1 MTDAVA
7 GGDRLATARRFIEI
21 GRPERALEAL
31 SALEPEVASSRE
43 AMWLRGAAHLGL
55 GDNDRAA
62 ESAREGLV
70 DEPDDVDLLY
80 LLSIAEKQRED
91 LAAAEHA
98 ILAALAVEPANPELL
113 AQYADVLLRAG
124 QLDKAE
130 RVLGHATNAGPDSAP
145 VLQTRIMLAYLRHD
159 DRRAEHLTHELLA
172 RDPES
177 LSGQTLLGG
186 FEWQRGDARRASQ
199 RFAEVV
205 RADPTDSQVAG
216 WARTSRRMSN
226 PLLWPTRF
234 VTRYGAA
241 RTWVAAVATIFGLRA
256 LGLDTAALIATG
268 IWVVFC
274 VVSWIGVAV
283 LRER

>member
-1 MTDAVA
+1 MTDAVT
-7 GGDRLATARRFIEI
+7 GRDRLATARRFIEI
-21 GRPERALEAL
+21 GRPEHALEAL
-31 SALEPEVASSRE
+31 SGLDPAVAASGE

-55 GDNDRAA
+55 EDNDRAA
-62 ESAREGLV
+62 DAAREGLV
-70 DEPDDVDLLY
+70 DEPDDADLLY

-98 ILAALAVEPANPELL
+98 ILAALALEPASPELL

-130 RVLGHATNAGPDSAP
+130 RVLGHAAKAGPDSAP
-145 VLQTRIMLAYLRHD
+145 VLQTRIMLAHLRHD
-159 DRRAEHLTHELLA
+159 DRRAEQLTHELLA

-205 RADPTDSQVAG
+205 RADPADSQVAG
-216 WARTSRRMSN
+216 WARTTRRMSN
-226 PLLWPTRF
+226 PLWWPMRF

-256 LGLDTAALIATG
+256 VGLDTAALVATG
-268 IWVVFC
+268 IWVVIC
-274 VVSWIGVAV
+274 VLSWIGVAV